1 MGKVAFLF
9 SGQGAQY
16 VGMGKSLY
24 EQNPTARQLF
34 NQANDL
40 LSFDL
45 KELCF
50 EDSQNLIN
58 QTAYTQPAIFTISPT
73 YKKFFFNLD
82 CRLVHKNVFVC
93 N

>member
-16 VGMGKSLY
+16 VGMVKSLY

-50 EDSQNLIN
+50 E
-58 QTAYTQPAIFTISPT
+58 AY
-73 YKKFFFNLD
+73 
-82 CRLVHKNVFVC
+82 
-93 N
+93 

>member
-34 NQANDL
+34 NQANV
-40 LSFDL
+40 L
-45 KELCF
+45 K
-50 EDSQNLIN
+50 I
-58 QTAYTQPAIFTISPT
+58 
-73 YKKFFFNLD
+73 
-82 CRLVHKNVFVC
+82 HKI
-93 N
+93 

>member
-58 QTAYTQPAIFTISPT
+58 QTAYTQPAIFTISQMA
-73 YKKFFFNLD
+73 
-82 CRLVHKNVFVC
+82 
-93 N
+93 